1 MSKCRILVVDDDP
14 LILAALELMLE
25 PEHHVIGVSTASEAR
40 EHIDIGHL
48 DLLLTDYLLGDDR
61 GDWLAAYAEERK
73 VPAILMSGFPN
84 EVDRCRITTPLLV
97 KPFGIDT
104 LLKEIGTTLAAASS
118 DPP

>member
-1 MSKCRILVVDDDP
+1 
-14 LILAALELMLE
+14 
-25 PEHHVIGVSTASEAR
+25 
-40 EHIDIGHL
+40 
-48 DLLLTDYLLGDDR
+48 LLLTDYLLGDDR

-104 LLKEIGTTLAAASS
+104 LLKVIGTTLAAASS